1 MDKLTLLIPA
11 KEESESLPIV
21 LDELVKYNL
30 NKLVVL
36 NENDF
41 ETKKVVKNY
50 NCEYHFQTQ
59 NGYGSALIEGINKIK
74 TEYLCIFNADGSF
87 DPKYLEEMYN
97 LCENG
102 NDFVF
107 SSRYS
112 NGGRSEDDT
121 ILTYIG
127 NKMFTSI
134 GKLFFKLK
142 VNDILYTFVMGKT
155 SSFKNLNLSNKDFR
169 FCVELP
175 IKIRRK
181 NLKYDNHGSFERK
194 RFKGKK
200 KVNEFK
206 DGFLILLELIKL
218 FFKR

>member
-1 MDKLTLLIPA
+1 MNKLTLLIPA
-11 KEESESLPIV
+11 KEEGESLPIV
-21 LDELVKYNL
+21 LDELIKYKL

-50 NCEYHFQTQ
+50 NCEYHFQTRS
-59 NGYGSALIEGINKIK
+59 GYGSALIEGIDKIK
-74 TEYLCIFNADGSF
+74 TDYLCIFNADGSF

-102 NDFVF
+102 NEFVF

-112 NGGRSEDDT
+112 NGGGSKDDT
-121 ILTYIG
+121 FLTYIG
-127 NKMFTSI
+127 NKIFTLI
-134 GKLFFKLK
+134 GKFCFKLK

-155 SSFKNLNLSNKDFR
+155 SSFRRLGLQNKDFR

-175 IKIRRK
+175 ISIKK
-181 NLKYDNHGSFERK
+181 NNFKYDNHGSVERK

-218 FFKR
+218 FFKK